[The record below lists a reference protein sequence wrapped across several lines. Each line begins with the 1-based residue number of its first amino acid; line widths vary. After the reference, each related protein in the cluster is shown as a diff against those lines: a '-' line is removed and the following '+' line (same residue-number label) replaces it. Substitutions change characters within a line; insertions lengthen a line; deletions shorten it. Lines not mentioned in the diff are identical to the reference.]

1 MTLGGGL
8 AIVGE
13 LGLVIVATTSQFRRE
28 NITLLLGYHYCW
40 FTLLATELGIVGKVT
55 QVYTKLSVYF

>member
-13 LGLVIVATTSQFRRE
+13 LGLVIVATTSQLRRE
-28 NITLLLGYHYCW
+28 NITLLLDYHSLLLLYSAGYRAWHRRKNHAG
-40 FTLLATELGIVGKVT
+40 LH
-55 QVYTKLSVYF
+55 